1 MQQLDL
7 SPCVDSAALF
17 RELMWSCACTC
28 SIVQLAKLL
37 DPARAGRADK
47 LSTLADAVKEI
58 MRLRTNTAALQ
69 RLNKVLEVQ
78 CGTCVRLRSYCIQL
92 QHVVVDTL

>member
-1 MQQLDL
+1 VLL
-7 SPCVDSAALF
+7 HSATLNLAVCLQALTRF
-17 RELMWSCACTC
+17 CAPTC
-28 SIVQLAKLL
+28 SIVQLAQLL

-58 MRLRTNTAALQ
+58 TRLRTDTAALQ

-78 CGTCVRLRSYCIQL
+78 CGAFTCLGSHRMQATAWC
-92 QHVVVDTL
+92 H

>member
-1 MQQLDL
+1 M
-7 SPCVDSAALF
+7 
-17 RELMWSCACTC
+17 
-28 SIVQLAKLL
+28 QLAQLL

-58 MRLRTNTAALQ
+58 TRLRTDTAALQ

-78 CGTCVRLRSYCIQL
+78 CGAVTCLSSCRVQATACCR
-92 QHVVVDTL
+92 